1 MRSIESASGYFGWP
15 RRASSR
21 RESLALGTDHLHL
34 SSSNDSGDE
43 ASVTAPSTPG
53 VVRRAV
59 TRRGNL
65 LPKTKGFA
73 RIRAALLEESAPVDT
88 EVRREAE
95 TIRQVRERDEITDL
109 GKSTTVSSPGLLP
122 TVPGILDTLEDIPE
136 DSTMGIDS
144 GPGNVKPGP
153 NLNFGRHASRNSAG
167 LNWWNKFDKDLRTP
181 PPPTFPLVARAWAET
196 STWILRQSLS
206 WLTAVMVL
214 SYPPLIPLPT
224 NLQLL
229 HLSVHN
235 SPIVS
240 QSPGQRDTTGWGQP
254 PKHTRENSTAGTI
267 EPVRSNS
274 GGSSTSLASTAT
286 LGPKRVGLQ
295 GMTDTNDGL
304 MKMSIE

>member
-1 MRSIESASGYFGWP
+1 
-15 RRASSR
+15 
-21 RESLALGTDHLHL
+21 
-34 SSSNDSGDE
+34 
-43 ASVTAPSTPG
+43 
-53 VVRRAV
+53 
-59 TRRGNL
+59 
-65 LPKTKGFA
+65 
-73 RIRAALLEESAPVDT
+73 
-88 EVRREAE
+88 
-95 TIRQVRERDEITDL
+95 
-109 GKSTTVSSPGLLP
+109 
-122 TVPGILDTLEDIPE
+122 
-136 DSTMGIDS
+136 MGIDS

-181 PPPTFPLVARAWAET
+181 PPPTFPPRGSSMGGDINMDSPAESVMANGRDGSVVSTIDPIADEPPASAVTSDFAKKFGKRRREDDFDIASIKRRAV
-196 STWILRQSLS
+196 SPS
-206 WLTAVMVL
+206 
-214 SYPPLIPLPT
+214 
-224 NLQLL
+224 
-229 HLSVHN
+229 LSVHN